1 MDVRGIPSV
10 DAVLSSPQALELAAR
25 FARPALVAA
34 IRHVLDVDR
43 QSLLAG
49 NGAAPPPD
57 LAIDAIVARAERWL
71 AARAP
76 RGLARVVNAT
86 GVVLHTNLGRA
97 PLAAEAIQAMSRAAA
112 DAVALEFDLV
122 SGERGDRDAALSAL
136 LCDLTGGEAALAVN
150 NNTAALL
157 LALDTIAERREVVVS
172 RGELIEIG
180 GSFRLPDVLRK
191 SGVVL
196 REVGTTN
203 RTRVEDFAAA
213 IHRRTGAV
221 LRVHPSN
228 YRIEGFVEQPPLA
241 ALAALAR
248 ERGVPLVEDLGS
260 GALVD
265 LTPYGLPRE
274 PTPTESLRAGAD
286 LVVFSGDKLL
296 GGPQAGL
303 AVGRAALVAAMQR
316 NPLKRALRLD
326 KLRLAALIA
335 TLEVYASARDLPAAL
350 PTLGLLCRSVSSLE
364 ALAAAAIE
372 SLRAAL
378 PAAFDLEVVA
388 SEAEIGSGA
397 QPTVKL
403 ESRAIAVAHRE
414 WPPQRVAAFFRAADP
429 AIVGRL
435 ARDRL
440 LLDLRAVR
448 SATDLVPHSGGEC
461 AG

>member
-1 MDVRGIPSV
+1 MDLRGIPSV
-10 DAVLSSPQALELAAR
+10 DAVLSSARAQELAAR
-25 FARPALVAA
+25 FARPAVVAA

-43 QSLLAG
+43 RALLAG
-49 NGAAPPPD
+49 DGAAPPRD
-57 LAIDAIVARAERWL
+57 VAIDAVVARAEHWL
-71 AARAP
+71 ATHAP
-76 RGLARVVNAT
+76 RGLASVVNAT

-97 PLAAEAIQAMSRAAA
+97 PLASEAVEAMSRAAT
-112 DAVALEFDLV
+112 DAVSLEIDLA
-122 SGERGDRDAALSAL
+122 SGERGDRDAPLSAL
-136 LCDLTGGEAALAVN
+136 LCSLTGGEAALAVN
-150 NNTAALL
+150 NNAAALL
-157 LALDTIAERREVVVS
+157 LALDTVAERREVVVS

-180 GSFRLPDVLRK
+180 GSFRLPDVMRK

-203 RTRVEDFAAA
+203 RTRLEDFAAA

-265 LTPYGLPRE
+265 LAPYGLPHE
-274 PTPTESLRAGAD
+274 PTPAESLRAGAD

-303 AVGRAALVAAMQR
+303 AVGRAALIAAMR
-316 NPLKRALRLD
+316 KNPLKRALRLD

-335 TLEVYASARDLPAAL
+335 TLEVYASAPDLPAAL
-350 PTLGLLCRSVSSLE
+350 PTLGLLCRPVSSLE
-364 ALAAAAIE
+364 LLAAAGLE

-378 PAAFDLEVVA
+378 PAAFELEVVA

-414 WPPQRVAAFFRAADP
+414 WPAQRVAAFFRAADP
-429 AIVGRL
+429 AIVGRV
-435 ARDRL
+435 ARDRF

-448 SATDLVPHSGGEC
+448 SASDLVPHFGEER